1 VIWTTNEFSMNF
13 TSSSTNL
20 YIKNPFII
28 YILGLNTILGW
39 ASIPREDRGYCANIL
54 KTQSV
59 VALDG
64 GLIM

>member
-1 VIWTTNEFSMNF
+1 
-13 TSSSTNL
+13 
-20 YIKNPFII
+20 
-28 YILGLNTILGW
+28 LNTILGW
-39 ASIPREDRGYCANIL
+39 ASIPREDRGYSANIL